1 MTPQRPLGLGTH
13 IFVPDAN
20 AAVAFYSQAFGAAEL
35 IRHRLPDGRVL
46 FVELAVGPDKL
57 LLSEEIA
64 ELNALAPSSL
74 GGSPVML
81 LLELDDVDGTFEHA
95 VDMGATVEMPVAE
108 MFWGERYGIVRD
120 PFGNHWALCTRRDA
134 WRTDRGP
141 WSRRVDNPGWSPA
154 AACQPGL
161 GTAPVRT
168 SSAATSRNLVL
179 VRWEA
184 WVRMVNASSS
194 LILCRSI
201 KMPLACSMHARD
213 IIAVRS

>member
-13 IFVPDAN
+13 IFVPDAD

-81 LLELDDVDGTFEHA
+81 LLELDDVDGTFELA
-95 VDMGATVEMPVAE
+95 VEMGATVEMPVAE
-108 MFWGERYGIVRD
+108 MFWGERYGIV
-120 PFGNHWALCTRRDA
+120 
-134 WRTDRGP
+134 
-141 WSRRVDNPGWSPA
+141 
-154 AACQPGL
+154 
-161 GTAPVRT
+161 
-168 SSAATSRNLVL
+168 
-179 VRWEA
+179 
-184 WVRMVNASSS
+184 
-194 LILCRSI
+194 
-201 KMPLACSMHARD
+201 
-213 IIAVRS
+213 